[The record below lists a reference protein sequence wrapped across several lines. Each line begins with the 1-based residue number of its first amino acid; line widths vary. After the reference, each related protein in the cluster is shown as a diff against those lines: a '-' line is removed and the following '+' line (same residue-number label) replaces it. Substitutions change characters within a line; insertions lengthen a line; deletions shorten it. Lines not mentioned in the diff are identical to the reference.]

1 MAMKI
6 AVYCSSSENLS
17 PELYEKGEE
26 FGRLLAE
33 GGNTLVY
40 GGYDKGIMGAVAQGV
55 NSVGGQIISV
65 IPEIFRDEKKFGV
78 AASTRIIYTKTMHQ
92 RKAAMEQE
100 CDAIAIL
107 PGGIGT
113 MDEFF
118 EALVLSALGEL
129 KRPIAVYSL
138 CRSQQILKELLAV
151 FVQEK
156 MMWENV
162 WNYVEFV
169 DSPEKMLEYF
179 QEKLN
184 RS

>member
-1 MAMKI
+1 MKV

-17 PELYEKGEE
+17 PELYEKGEV

-33 GGNTLVY
+33 RGHTLVY
-40 GGYDKGIMGAVAQGV
+40 GGYDKGIMGAVANGV

-65 IPEIFRDEKKFGV
+65 IPEVFSNADEFGV
-78 AASTRIIYTKTMHQ
+78 ADSTRVIYTKTMHE
-92 RKAAMEQE
+92 RKAVMEHE

-129 KRPIAVYSL
+129 QRPIAVYSL
-138 CRSQQILKELLAV
+138 CKSQQILKELLEA
-151 FVQEK
+151 FVEEK
-156 MMWENV
+156 MLWKDV
-162 WNYVEFV
+162 WNHVEFV
-169 DSPEKMLEYF
+169 DNPEQLLEYF
-179 QEKLN
+179 EGKLEKDC
-184 RS
+184 